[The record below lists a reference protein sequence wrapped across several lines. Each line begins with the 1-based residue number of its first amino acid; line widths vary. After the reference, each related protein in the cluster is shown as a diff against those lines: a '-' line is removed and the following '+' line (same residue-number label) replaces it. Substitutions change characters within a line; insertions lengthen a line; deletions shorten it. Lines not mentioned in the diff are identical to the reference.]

1 MLRRLPRLLFAAAAL
16 AAAALTR
23 AQTPGAEVAPSRL
36 AADTSETDLASGE
49 TTFRGHAV
57 LEYGDLILAADEIRY
72 HARTKIAQAAGK
84 VVLTRGTQRMV
95 ADRCTYNLATRQL
108 EVANLRLGQFPV
120 YLSGESVTGTLDELV
135 FTNATVFFRENARY
149 TPALSAERITWRRG
163 EVVSASGLRVGLLG
177 GRFLT
182 LPHFEHS
189 LKADFISY
197 LTAKVGYRRSLGVFA
212 EFGANLPV
220 APGLKLGAG
229 GGLYSSRGLLIG
241 PSGEYSLGGGNPT
254 GGGSFRSGYINDFGD
269 KERDVL
275 GRPVPEE
282 RGFFEWTHWQRPAP
296 GWSIQGQFNYWS
308 DSEVIRDFR
317 PKEFYPVQEP
327 DSYFEAAYAGDNFV
341 VSAFTRLHPNR
352 FQRVQE
358 RLPEMRFDL
367 LPSPAPLGLTQRFH
381 AGAAFL
387 QEDTYLLAPQIE
399 STRLDAYYGL
409 SRTLAPAPW
418 FAFTPVAGARLTHY
432 ADATGGQS
440 DHTRTFGEVGF
451 DAHLTASA
459 TFDYKN
465 EIWEIDGLR
474 HLVTPRVSYRYAPE
488 AGDGR
493 AFIPSLD
500 RRVFATYLQP
510 LSLADR
516 RHVDDFTRLDT
527 LRLQLD
533 NILQTRADY
542 GSRNLASLTI
552 AADYDFT
559 HRRPAKGLG
568 DLHTELSLTPAPWLR
583 LSAYER
589 YDVHRRQQNEFNTA
603 VEITDQEW
611 WSVRLASHYLRNDY
625 EEYSL
630 DYRQRLNE
638 TLDFVGR
645 WRYDARRSRFNEQTY
660 GVWHRLGQTWAV
672 KYEVSFFEGPRR
684 ESSFGFNVEVDLL
697 KF

>member
-1 MLRRLPRLLFAAAAL
+1 MLRRLNRFIVFALLLVVASAQTAL
-16 AAAALTR
+16 APL
-23 AQTPGAEVAPSRL
+23 APSRIS
-36 AADTSETDLASGE
+36 ADNSETDLATGE
-49 TTFRGHAV
+49 TILRGHAV
-57 LEYGDLILAADEIRY
+57 IESGDLILTADEIRY
-72 HARTKIAQAAGK
+72 NSRARTAAASGNM
-84 VVLTRGTQRMV
+84 VLTRGTQRLV
-95 ADRCTYNLATRQL
+95 ADRGTYNLETRQL
-108 EVANLRLGQFPV
+108 KVANLRLGQFPV
-120 YLSGESVTGTLDELV
+120 YLSGESVEGTLDELV

-163 EVVSASGLRVGLLG
+163 EVVSASGLRLGLLG
-177 GRFLT
+177 GRFLA
-182 LPHFEHS
+182 LPKFEHS

-197 LTAKVGYRRSLGVFA
+197 ITAKLGYRHSLGVYG
-212 EFGANLPV
+212 EFGARLPV
-220 APGLKLGAG
+220 ARGLHLGAE

-241 PSGEYSLGGGNPT
+241 PSGDYTLGGESAT
-254 GGGSFRSGYINDFGD
+254 GGGQIHSGYINDHGD
-269 KERDVL
+269 KALDILR
-275 GRPVPEE
+275 RPVPEE
-282 RGFFEWTHWQRPAP
+282 RGFVEWTHWQRPAE

-317 PKEFYPVQEP
+317 PKEFFPVQQP
-327 DSYFEAAYAGDNFV
+327 DSYLEAAYAGDNLL
-341 VSAFTRLHPNR
+341 VSAFARAHPNR
-352 FQRVQE
+352 FHRAQE
-358 RLPEMRFDL
+358 RLPEIRFDL
-367 LPSPAPLGLTQRFH
+367 LPSPAPGGFTQRLH
-381 AGAAFL
+381 ASLARL
-387 QEDTYLLAPQIE
+387 EEDSYNFSPALE

-409 SRTLAPAPW
+409 SRTFAPAPW
-418 FAFTPVAGARLTHY
+418 FAFTPIAGGRVTHY
-432 ADATGGQS
+432 ADALAGKS
-440 DHTRTFGEVGF
+440 EYTRTFGEVGF
-451 DAHLTASA
+451 DAHLTASGA
-459 TFDYKN
+459 FDYKN

-474 HLVTPRVSYRYAPE
+474 HLVIPRLSYRYAPD

-493 AFIPSLD
+493 RHIPLTD

-510 LSLADR
+510 LSIADR
-516 RHVDDFTRLDT
+516 RHIDDLARLDT

-542 GSRNLASLTI
+542 GSRNLASLSV

-559 HRRPAKGLG
+559 YRRPAKGLG
-568 DLHTELSLTPAPWLR
+568 DLHTELSLTPADWLR
-583 LSAYER
+583 LAVYER
-589 YDVHRRQQNEFNTA
+589 YDVHRRSQNEFNTA
-603 VEITDQEW
+603 VEITDQDW

-638 TLDFVGR
+638 TLDFIGR